1 MESNNTQS
9 NAKRF
14 LDAYARIEKKLYEI
28 IRETKYIPFSQMI
41 TRASRD
47 NLIISSR
54 ANDLRQYHELR
65 NAIALGIMSLIVI
78 VSVLLSGL
86 TQNDI
91 GYRQFFILTTGFYI
105 VPIVVAAVNVFMFR
119 K

>member
-1 MESNNTQS
+1 MSGYW
-9 NAKRF
+9 AIVDRF
-14 LDAYARIEKKLYEI
+14 AY
-28 IRETKYIPFSQMI
+28 SG
-41 TRASRD
+41 SG
-47 NLIISSR
+47 N
-54 ANDLRQYHELR
+54 ELR